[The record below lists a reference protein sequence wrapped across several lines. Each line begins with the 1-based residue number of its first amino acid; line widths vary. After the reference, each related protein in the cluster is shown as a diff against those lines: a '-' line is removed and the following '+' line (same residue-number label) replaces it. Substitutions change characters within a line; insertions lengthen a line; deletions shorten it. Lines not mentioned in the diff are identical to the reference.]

1 MKRAVIVICDSLRA
15 DLITPRDAPFLSEFG
30 QRSARFGDHS
40 SVFPSTT
47 RTSAASIATGSLP
60 ARHGLLGNTMAI
72 DEGDGLVCLSVG
84 KPDFRDRL
92 HRATGRTLH
101 RPTLAERV
109 SRAGGTAIAISNVS
123 PGAAYFLD
131 PDGFGWVYNPSGSF
145 GPGRRPLP
153 PEEGLAI
160 SKGAEGDRAATG
172 RFCEEVLRGRAP
184 AVALLWLS
192 EPDYTG
198 HHTPLGSPAHCR
210 AISSADENVRRV
222 AETVASLDRT
232 GEDILFFVGSD
243 HGMETVD
250 ETIDLDGMLLEAGLK
265 VSATS
270 SEVVVAPNGTSAL
283 LYFADPAGPLV
294 AQVARFLETQEWVG
308 RTFVGPGLATAGLPT
323 GSPMQI
329 AVTLK
334 PDERT
339 NPYGVPGYSHVV
351 RDALEPKDATGFG
364 QHGGLGKNEQSPFL
378 LVTGGGFAPGT
389 RHSRSSLI
397 DIAPTVLR
405 HLGLPSTGMD
415 GGALPRHLSP
425 LPFPPPQADAVRGE
439 GWVGCAS
446 SLRFTVETIS
456 GVS

>member
-15 DLITPRDAPFLSEFG
+15 ELITPRDTPFLSEFG
-30 QRSARFGDHS
+30 QRSARFANHK

-47 RTSAASIATGSLP
+47 RTSAASIATGCLP

-109 SRAGGTAIAISNVS
+109 SRAGDTAIAISNVS

-131 PDGFGWVYNPSGSF
+131 PDGFGWVYNPAGSF
-145 GPGRRPLP
+145 GPGRRPLAA
-153 PEEGLAI
+153 EEGLAV
-160 SKGAEGDRAATG
+160 SKGEAGDTVATE

-198 HHTPLGSPAHCR
+198 HHTPLGSPAHRR
-210 AISSADENVRRV
+210 AVASADEHVRRV
-222 AETVASLDRT
+222 SETVASLDPT
-232 GEDILFFVGSD
+232 GENILFVIGSD

-250 ETIDLDGMLLEAGLK
+250 QTIDLNGLLIDAGLK
-265 VSATS
+265 NAATS
-270 SEVVVAPNGTSAL
+270 SDVVVAPNGTSAL
-283 LYFADPAGPLV
+283 LYFADPAGALV
-294 AQVARFLETQEWVG
+294 GQVARFLETQEWVG
-308 RTFVGPGLATAGLPT
+308 RTFVGDELASAGLPT

-334 PDERT
+334 ADERT
-339 NPYGVPGYSHVV
+339 NPHGVPGYSHVV

-364 QHGGLGKNEQSPFL
+364 QHGGLGKNEQNPFL
-378 LVTGGGFAPGT
+378 FVAGGGFTPGI
-389 RHSRSSLI
+389 RDGRSSLI

-405 HLGLPSTGMD
+405 HLGLPATGVD
-415 GGALPRHLSP
+415 GRP
-425 LPFPPPQADAVRGE
+425 LPHLP
-439 GWVGCAS
+439 
-446 SLRFTVETIS
+446 
-456 GVS
+456 

>member
-30 QRSARFGDHS
+30 QRSARFANHA

-47 RTSAASIATGSLP
+47 RTSAASIATGCLP

-72 DEGDGLVCLSVG
+72 DEGEGLVCLSVG

-131 PDGFGWVYNPSGSF
+131 PDGFGWVYNPAGSF

-153 PEEGLAI
+153 AEEGLAI
-160 SKGAEGDRAATG
+160 SKGADGDGVATE

-184 AVALLWLS
+184 AIALLWLS

-198 HHTPLGSPAHCR
+198 HHTPLGSPAHRR
-210 AISSADENVRRV
+210 AIASADENVHRV
-222 AETVASLDRT
+222 AETVATLDPT
-232 GEDILFFVGSD
+232 GENILFVVGSD
-243 HGMETVD
+243 HGMETVA
-250 ETIDLDGMLLEAGLK
+250 ETIDLDGLLIEAGLK
-265 VSATS
+265 GGPDIVGGRRRTQRH
-270 SEVVVAPNGTSAL
+270 SAL
-283 LYFADPAGPLV
+283 LYFADPAGALV
-294 AQVARFLETQEWVG
+294 GEVARFLETQDWVG
-308 RTFVGPGLATAGLPT
+308 RTFVGPDLAAAGLPT

-334 PDERT
+334 PDDRT
-339 NPYGVPGYSHVV
+339 NPHGVPGHSHVV

-364 QHGGLGKNEQSPFL
+364 QHGGLGRNEQSPFL
-378 LVTGGGFAPGT
+378 FVSGGSFAPGP
-389 RHSRSSLI
+389 RHARSSLI

-405 HLGLPSTGMD
+405 HLGLPTTGMD
-415 GGALPRHLSP
+415 GQP
-425 LPFPPPQADAVRGE
+425 LPPRPAGDRL
-439 GWVGCAS
+439 AS
-446 SLRFTVETIS
+446 TK
-456 GVS
+456 

>member
-30 QRSARFGDHS
+30 QRAAHFANHR

-47 RTSAASIATGSLP
+47 RTSAASIATGCLP

-109 SRAGGTAIAISNVS
+109 SRQGGTAIAISNVS

-131 PDGFGWVYNPSGSF
+131 PDGFGWVYNPAGSF

-153 PEEGLAI
+153 AEEGLAI
-160 SKGAEGDRAATG
+160 AKGAEGDGVATE

-184 AVALLWLS
+184 AIALLWLS

-198 HHTPLGSPAHCR
+198 HHTPLGSPAHRR
-210 AISSADENVRRV
+210 AIASADANVSRV
-222 AETVASLDRT
+222 AETVSSLDPT
-232 GEDILFFVGSD
+232 GENILFVVGSD

-250 ETIDLDGMLLEAGLK
+250 ETIDLDRLLIEAGLK
-265 VSATS
+265 RAPTS
-270 SEVVVAPNGTSAL
+270 SDVVVAPNGTAAL
-283 LYFADPAGPLV
+283 LYFADPGGSLV
-294 AQVARFLETQEWVG
+294 GQVSRFLATQDWVEQA
-308 RTFVGPGLATAGLPT
+308 FVGPDLAGIGLPT
-323 GSPMQI
+323 GSAMQI
-329 AVTLK
+329 ALTLK
-334 PDERT
+334 RDERA
-339 NPYGVPGYSHVV
+339 NAHGVAGHSHIV
-351 RDALEPKDATGFG
+351 RDSLEPKDCTGFG
-364 QHGGLGKNEQSPFL
+364 QHGGLGRNEQRPFL
-378 LVTGGGFAPGT
+378 FVSGGGFAPGT
-389 RHSRSSLI
+389 HHRRSSLI
-397 DIAPTVLR
+397 DIAPTALR

-415 GGALPRHLSP
+415 GQALPLNP
-425 LPFPPPQADAVRGE
+425 AGTA
-439 GWVGCAS
+439 
-446 SLRFTVETIS
+446 
-456 GVS
+456 